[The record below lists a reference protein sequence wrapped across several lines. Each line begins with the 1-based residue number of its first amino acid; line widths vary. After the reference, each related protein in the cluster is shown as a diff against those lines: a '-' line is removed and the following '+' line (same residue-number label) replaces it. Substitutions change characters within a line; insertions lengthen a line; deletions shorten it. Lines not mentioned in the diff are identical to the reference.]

1 MPSEIVAIVLVAAL
15 AHASWNALVK
25 SDDDRLVTLGAAN
38 AVRFLICIPI
48 VLALPLPARASW
60 PYLAASAILHV
71 GYYVFLISA
80 YRFGDL
86 SKVYPLAR
94 GLSPLI
100 VAAGAFVFAGERLSA
115 IALVGVAVA
124 CTGIASLSLGRDTTP
139 ARGDCEGTEE
149 GQDSGGGAK
158 PTRGDRDRVGSSSRA
173 GGGATPVHGPLASAE
188 SPFDAGGG
196 AAPVH
201 GSLGSAESSSG
212 AGGGATPVHGS
223 LGRAEPLSG
232 VGGGAKPAYGDRV
245 HAGALSGAE
254 NGAEQARNDRRG
266 VVFAAA
272 TAVFIAAY
280 TLTDAMGARLSG
292 HAVSYVAWLSIL
304 DGLPM
309 LLAAGVLRRAA
320 LSRHL
325 AARAWKS
332 MAGGALQLTAYGLVV
347 WALVLAPMAAVS
359 ALRETSV
366 LFAAII
372 GVKLLG
378 EPLGR
383 RRITAAALVAAGIM
397 LIEWG

>member
-48 VLALPLPARASW
+48 VLALPLPVRASW

-139 ARGDCEGTEE
+139 ARGDCEGTKE

-158 PTRGDRDRVGSSSRA
+158 PTRGGRDRVG
-173 GGGATPVHGPLASAE
+173 
-188 SPFDAGGG
+188 
-196 AAPVH
+196 
-201 GSLGSAESSSG
+201 SSSG
-212 AGGGATPVHGS
+212 AGGGATPVHSS

-254 NGAEQARNDRRG
+254 QARNDRRG

-272 TAVFIAAY
+272 TAAFIAAY

>member
-1 MPSEIVAIVLVAAL
+1 MPTEIVAIVLVAAL
-15 AHASWNALVK
+15 AHASWNALIK
-25 SDDDRLVTLGAAN
+25 SDDDRLVTLGAIN
-38 AVRFLICIPI
+38 AVRFLLCIPI
-48 VLALPLPARASW
+48 VLALPLPDRASW
-60 PYLAASAILHV
+60 PYLAASSILHV
-71 GYYVFLISA
+71 GYYIFLISA

-100 VAAGAFVFAGERLSA
+100 VAAGAYAFAGERLSPM
-115 IALVGVAVA
+115 ALVGVAVA
-124 CTGIASLSLGRDTTP
+124 CAGIASLSLGD
-139 ARGDCEGTEE
+139 
-149 GQDSGGGAK
+149 
-158 PTRGDRDRVGSSSRA
+158 
-173 GGGATPVHGPLASAE
+173 GATPA
-188 SPFDAGGG
+188 
-196 AAPVH
+196 
-201 GSLGSAESSSG
+201 GSA
-212 AGGGATPVHGS
+212 
-223 LGRAEPLSG
+223 
-232 VGGGAKPAYGDRV
+232 RV
-245 HAGALSGAE
+245 HTGALSSAGDGA
-254 NGAEQARNDRRG
+254 AQARANRRG
-266 VVFAAA
+266 VVFAAG

-280 TLTDAMGARLSG
+280 TVTDAMGARLSG
-292 HAVSYVAWLSIL
+292 HVVSYVAWLSIL

-309 LLAAGVLRRAA
+309 LLAAGALRRAA

-378 EPLGR
+378 EPLGTH
-383 RRITAAALVAAGIM
+383 RITAAALVAAGIM

>member
-1 MPSEIVAIVLVAAL
+1 MPTEIVAIVLVAAL

-38 AVRFLICIPI
+38 AVRFLLCIPI
-48 VLALPLPARASW
+48 VLALPLPDRASW
-60 PYLAASAILHV
+60 PYLAASSILHV
-71 GYYVFLISA
+71 GYYTFLISA

-100 VAAGAFVFAGERLSA
+100 VAAGAYAFAGEQLSP

-124 CTGIASLSLGRDTTP
+124 CTGIASLSLG
-139 ARGDCEGTEE
+139 
-149 GQDSGGGAK
+149 
-158 PTRGDRDRVGSSSRA
+158 
-173 GGGATPVHGPLASAE
+173 GGATPARSA
-188 SPFDAGGG
+188 
-196 AAPVH
+196 
-201 GSLGSAESSSG
+201 
-212 AGGGATPVHGS
+212 
-223 LGRAEPLSG
+223 
-232 VGGGAKPAYGDRV
+232 RV
-245 HAGALSGAE
+245 HAGALSSAGDGA
-254 NGAEQARNDRRG
+254 AQARTDRRG
-266 VVFAAA
+266 VVFAAG

-280 TLTDAMGARLSG
+280 TVTDAMGARLSG

-309 LLAAGVLRRAA
+309 LLVAGVLRRAGLA
-320 LSRHL
+320 HHL

-332 MAGGALQLTAYGLVV
+332 VAGGALQLTAYGLVV
-347 WALVLAPMAAVS
+347 WSLALAPMAAVS

-378 EPLGR
+378 EPLGTH
-383 RRITAAALVAAGIM
+383 RITATALVAAGIM

>member
-1 MPSEIVAIVLVAAL
+1 MPTEIVAIVLVAAL

-38 AVRFLICIPI
+38 AVRFLLCIPI
-48 VLALPLPARASW
+48 VLALPLPDRASW
-60 PYLAASAILHV
+60 PYLVASSILHV
-71 GYYVFLISA
+71 GYYTFLISA

-100 VAAGAFVFAGERLSA
+100 VAAGAYAFAGERLSPM
-115 IALVGVAVA
+115 ALVGVAVA
-124 CTGIASLSLGRDTTP
+124 CTGIASLSLG
-139 ARGDCEGTEE
+139 
-149 GQDSGGGAK
+149 
-158 PTRGDRDRVGSSSRA
+158 
-173 GGGATPVHGPLASAE
+173 GGATPARSA
-188 SPFDAGGG
+188 
-196 AAPVH
+196 
-201 GSLGSAESSSG
+201 
-212 AGGGATPVHGS
+212 
-223 LGRAEPLSG
+223 
-232 VGGGAKPAYGDRV
+232 RV
-245 HAGALSGAE
+245 HAGALSGAGD
-254 NGAEQARNDRRG
+254 GAAQARTDHRG
-266 VVFAAA
+266 VVFAAG

-280 TLTDAMGARLSG
+280 TVTDAMGARLSG

-309 LLAAGVLRRAA
+309 LLVAGVLRRAGLA
-320 LSRHL
+320 HHL

-332 MAGGALQLTAYGLVV
+332 VAGGALQLTAYGLVV
-347 WALVLAPMAAVS
+347 WSLALAPMAAVS

-378 EPLGR
+378 EPLGTH
-383 RRITAAALVAAGIM
+383 RITAAALVAAGIM

>member
-1 MPSEIVAIVLVAAL
+1 MPTEIVAMVLVAAL
-15 AHASWNALVK
+15 AHASWNALIK
-25 SDDDRLVTLGAAN
+25 SDDDRLVTLGATN
-38 AVRFLICIPI
+38 AVRFLLCIPI
-48 VLALPLPARASW
+48 VLALPLPDRASW
-60 PYLAASAILHV
+60 PYLAVSSILHV
-71 GYYVFLISA
+71 GYYTFLISA
-80 YRFGDL
+80 YRFGGL

-100 VAAGAFVFAGERLSA
+100 VAAGAYAFAGERLSPM
-115 IALVGVAVA
+115 ALVGVAVA
-124 CTGIASLSLGRDTTP
+124 CTGIASLSLG
-139 ARGDCEGTEE
+139 
-149 GQDSGGGAK
+149 
-158 PTRGDRDRVGSSSRA
+158 
-173 GGGATPVHGPLASAE
+173 GGATPARSA
-188 SPFDAGGG
+188 
-196 AAPVH
+196 
-201 GSLGSAESSSG
+201 
-212 AGGGATPVHGS
+212 
-223 LGRAEPLSG
+223 
-232 VGGGAKPAYGDRV
+232 RV
-245 HAGALSGAE
+245 HTGALSSAGDGA
-254 NGAEQARNDRRG
+254 AQARTNRRG
-266 VVFAAA
+266 VVFAAG

-280 TLTDAMGARLSG
+280 TVTDAMGARLSG

-347 WALVLAPMAAVS
+347 WSLALAPMAAVS

-378 EPLGR
+378 EPLGTH
-383 RRITAAALVAAGIM
+383 RITAAALVAAGIM